1 MRFLLE
7 ETNAFLGSIYTSE
20 TSNPQQDKYVNST
33 AQYILDL
40 LNTTQNDY
48 SVIFTPCL
56 SASYHLIS
64 EIYHF
69 QRGSV
74 LLASRDNQHAIR
86 HVIKSAM
93 QSNAKVGAVPLR
105 NKDLLI
111 HEQDMHKIIRKQ
123 GQNGRRCGLLIY
135 PAQSFSSGICHP
147 LSWIVGAQQHNWEV
161 LLDVSSCLPV
171 VRVDISLYQPEF
183 VIGSTHHILGYPS
196 GVGFL
201 LVRKSAYSVSREKGS
216 VRLKAART
224 SDDGESVHVV
234 KEGENVSTHIFAAL
248 SFGFE
253 HLESIGI
260 EAIQKRGESL
270 ISWLVKSLKSLKHMS
285 GEKPLL
291 QLYGS
296 TDRKHRGS
304 ILAFNVLDPT
314 GNILPARLVQKLAV
328 RNNIFLG
335 ICTLSDPNLSS
346 ILHQKPE
353 KRADGANLD
362 PPSSNLEA
370 VRLSL
375 GPISAFEDAYR
386 LAQFL
391 CRFRDEEYMAIE
403 AADYVEELH
412 NSF

>member
-1 MRFLLE
+1 MHFLFLFFVCGCALLKYLTLNFQVEQHMRFLLE

-33 AQYILDL
+33 ARYILDL
-40 LNTTQNDY
+40 LNTTRNDY
-48 SVIFTPCL
+48 SVIFAPCL
-56 SASYHLIS
+56 SAAYHLIS

-135 PAQSFSSGICHP
+135 PAQSFLSGICHP

-161 LLDVSSCLPV
+161 LLDVSSCLPM
-171 VRVDISLYQPEF
+171 VRVDLSLYQPEF
-183 VIGSTHHILGYPS
+183 VIGSTHHVLGYPS

-224 SDDGESVHVV
+224 SDDGESAHVV
-234 KEGENVSTHIFAAL
+234 KEGENVSAHIFAAL

-270 ISWLVKSLKSLKHMS
+270 ISWLAKSLKSLKHMS

-291 QLYGS
+291 QVCCS
-296 TDRKHRGS
+296 F
-304 ILAFNVLDPT
+304 FNL
-314 GNILPARLVQKLAV
+314 
-328 RNNIFLG
+328 
-335 ICTLSDPNLSS
+335 
-346 ILHQKPE
+346 
-353 KRADGANLD
+353 
-362 PPSSNLEA
+362 
-370 VRLSL
+370 
-375 GPISAFEDAYR
+375 
-386 LAQFL
+386 
-391 CRFRDEEYMAIE
+391 
-403 AADYVEELH
+403 
-412 NSF
+412 